1 MSVTFRILSAL
12 LQYPTVDIQN
22 AVPEMRKALFEDAM
36 LNAAHIEALEP
47 LLNRLATNDLIDV
60 QQNYVELFDR
70 GRVHSLHLFEHVHGE
85 SRDRGQ
91 AMVDLRERYLAA
103 GLDPVSSELP
113 DYLPQFLEYCSVLP
127 REAAL
132 EQLAEPG
139 LVLVALARRLEE
151 RGSDYATVL
160 ITLCDMAGIDRGID
174 VESAIKPADDPDDLE
189 ALDAAWEEEE
199 VTFGAESAPHGQ
211 AECPKAA
218 AMVSRFSPSLDAESI
233 RSEKH
238 G

>member
-12 LQYPTVDIQN
+12 LQYPTADVQK
-22 AVPEMRKALFEDAM
+22 AAPEMR
-36 LNAAHIEALEP
+36 EALSEEGILGAGHIAALDP
-47 LLNRLATNDLIDV
+47 LLGKLATSDLIDM
-60 QQNYVELFDR
+60 QEDYVELFDR

-103 GLDPVSSELP
+103 GLDPVSNELP

-127 REAAL
+127 KADAL

-139 LVLVALARRLEE
+139 VVLVALAQRLEQRE
-151 RGSDYATVL
+151 SIYAPIL
-160 ITLCDMAGIDRGID
+160 IALCDLAEVDRSID
-174 VESAIKPADDPDDLE
+174 VQSAIKPADDPDDLE

-199 VTFGAESAPHGQ
+199 VTFGAGSAPQDAG
-211 AECPKAA
+211 ECPQAA
-218 AMVSRFSPSLDAESI
+218 AMVNRFAVPPNSEPV
-233 RSEKH
+233 RSN
-238 G
+238 

>member
-1 MSVTFRILSAL
+1 MSTTFRILSAL
-12 LQYPTVDIQN
+12 LQYPTADIQN
-22 AVPEMRKALFEDAM
+22 AVPEMRSALLEDGM
-36 LNAAHIEALEP
+36 LGEAHISALEP
-47 LLNRLATNDLIDV
+47 LLTKLASNDLIDA
-60 QQNYVELFDR
+60 QEDYVELFDR

-91 AMVDLRERYLAA
+91 AMVDLRERYLDA
-103 GLDPVSSELP
+103 GLDPVSNELP

-139 LVLVALARRLEE
+139 LVLVALSQRLEE
-151 RGSDYATVL
+151 RKSVYAPIL
-160 ITLCDMAGIDRGID
+160 IALCDMAGVDRDIN

-199 VTFGAESAPHGQ
+199 VTFGAENAPQIGG
-211 AECPKAA
+211 ECPQAA
-218 AMVSRFSPSLDAESI
+218 AMVNRFAPPKNSEPARSREN
-233 RSEKH
+233 

>member
-1 MSVTFRILSAL
+1 MSITFRILSAL
-12 LQYPTVDIQN
+12 LQYPTADVQK
-22 AVPEMRKALFEDAM
+22 AACEMRNALFEDSLLDAQHIDA
-36 LNAAHIEALEP
+36 LNP
-47 LLNRLATNDLIDV
+47 LLKSLETSDLIDL
-60 QQNYVELFDR
+60 QEDYVELFDR

-103 GLDPVSSELP
+103 GLDPVSNELP

-127 REAAL
+127 RKEAL

-139 LVLVALARRLEE
+139 LVLVALAQRLEE
-151 RGSDYATVL
+151 RRSHYAAVL
-160 ITLCDMAGIDRGID
+160 IALCDIAGVDRSID

-199 VTFGAESAPHGQ
+199 ITFGAGAPQ
-211 AECPKAA
+211 AEGECPQAA
-218 AMVSRFSPSLDAESI
+218 AMVNRFATPPNFEAV
-233 RSEKH
+233 RSEKN